1 MGKLLSGRYG
11 SEPDAE
17 SIPLTLKE
25 CNQKLNLKP
34 SDFVSEGAPKFFEKA
49 FGAAGRFLI
58 FWSDPEEVKDSPVWK
73 SGFYL
78 LPLEA
83 KDVLAA
89 LEKHKTGVSDGRP
102 ILPIEWETD
111 SDAPARIKE
120 KAMSWGQESQPLFFN
135 CVCKNLTIRLY
146 PPWALRSRWKA
157 RLRCPKKCQPPLTTL
172 L

>member
-17 SIPLTLKE
+17 SVTLTLKE

-34 SDFVSEGAPKFFEKA
+34 SDLVSEGPPKFFEKA
-49 FGAAGRFLI
+49 FGASGHYLLFLADA
-58 FWSDPEEVKDSPVWK
+58 SDVKDSPIWK
-73 SGFYL
+73 VGYYL

-89 LEKHKTGVSDGRP
+89 LDKRKVSATDGRTV
-102 ILPIEWETD
+102 LPIEWETE
-111 SDAPARIKE
+111 AVVPEAIKG
-120 KAMSWGQESQPLFFN
+120 KAMEWGKACQPLFFK
-135 CVCKNLTIRLY
+135 CICKNLELHVY
-146 PPWALRSRWKA
+146 APWALRRRWKA
-157 RLRCPKKCQPPLTTL
+157 RLRCPKRCQPQLTTL

>member
-25 CNQKLNLKP
+25 CSQKLNLKP
-34 SDFVSEGAPKFFEKA
+34 SDFVSEGPPKFFEKA
-49 FGAAGRFLI
+49 FGAAGRYLLFLTDADEI
-58 FWSDPEEVKDSPVWK
+58 KDSPVWK
-73 SGFYL
+73 TGYYL

-89 LEKHKTGVSDGRP
+89 LEKHRDGASDGRP
-102 ILPIEWETD
+102 VLSIEWETE
-111 SDAPARIKE
+111 SEAPAVIKK
-120 KAMSWGQESQPLFFN
+120 KALDWGKSSQPLFFK
-135 CVCKNLTIRLY
+135 CVCDNLTLRLY
-146 PPWALRSRWKA
+146 SPWGIRRRWKA
-157 RLRCPKKCQPPLTTL
+157 RLRCPKRCQPPMVTL

>member
-17 SIPLTLKE
+17 SIAISLRE

-49 FGAAGRFLI
+49 FGASGRYLLFLA
-58 FWSDPEEVKDSPVWK
+58 DGEDVKDNPIWK
-73 SGFYL
+73 AGYYL

-89 LEKHKTGVSDGRP
+89 LEKRKGAVASDAKV
-102 ILPIEWETD
+102 LPIEWE
-111 SDAPARIKE
+111 SDEEAPTEIKM
-120 KAMSWGQESQPLFFN
+120 KAMDWGKVSQPLFFK
-135 CVCKNLTIRLY
+135 CVCKNLTLRIFS
-146 PPWALRSRWKA
+146 PWGLRRRWKA
-157 RLRCPKKCQPPLTTL
+157 RLRCPKRCQPPMSTL

>member
-17 SIPLTLKE
+17 SISLSLRE

-49 FGAAGRFLI
+49 FGASGRYLLFLAGV
-58 FWSDPEEVKDSPVWK
+58 DDVKENPIWK
-73 SGFYL
+73 AGYYL

-89 LEKHKTGVSDGRP
+89 LEKRKITAEGARV
-102 ILPIEWETD
+102 LPIEWEVQPEG
-111 SDAPARIKE
+111 SPEIIE
-120 KAMSWGQESQPLFFN
+120 KAMQWGKASQPLFFK
-135 CVCKNLTIRLY
+135 CVCKNLQLRLY
-146 PPWALRSRWKA
+146 PPWALRQRYKV
-157 RLRCPKKCQPPLTTL
+157 RLRCPKRCQPPMSTL

>member
-17 SIPLTLKE
+17 SISISLRE

-34 SDFVSEGAPKFFEKA
+34 SDYVSEGAPKFFEKA
-49 FGAAGRFLI
+49 FGASGRYLLFLA
-58 FWSDPEEVKDSPVWK
+58 DADDVKESPIWK
-73 SGFYL
+73 TGYYL

-89 LEKHKTGVSDGRP
+89 LEKHRGAAGGDGRV
-102 ILPIEWETD
+102 LPIEWEKD
-111 SDAPARIKE
+111 EEAPAEIKK
-120 KAMSWGQESQPLFFN
+120 KAMEWGRASQPLFFR
-135 CVCKNLTIRLY
+135 CVCKNLELRLY
-146 PPWALRSRWKA
+146 SPWALRRRWKA
-157 RLRCPKKCQPPLTTL
+157 RLRCPKRCQPPLTTL